1 MAIKIEKF
9 KNVYGI
15 NDLKGID
22 SVNGNALIYAPNGG
36 TKTSLALG
44 FKSIS
49 NGINPND
56 RIFEKECEYTFN
68 LDGNLYSD
76 KEPKNIDNIVV
87 YNFEEYY
94 KESLE
99 NSGNKIN
106 LLTISSGLQRKYGE
120 IYQGC
125 LDKID
130 ILSKKI
136 SSTIGNKKK
145 ETDNLSVSLEFFKS
159 TFNLYNWKNIILFLP
174 NIEWNDKIEIEN
186 NISNILNEN
195 TIPIISSDD
204 FIERVNKLNN
214 TLNSKVESILF
225 KGVFGSIEAGKLI
238 KEIKSDGFFEAGHA
252 IKLCGKDELITSCED
267 FEKIYQEQLNIIYN
281 DDETK
286 KDVEDLLSKINK
298 NKATR
303 EIRKFISNPETL
315 TQMNDF
321 NKFSLKILA
330 GCLQSLE
337 TEIKETAK
345 LINNSEEAINNLMK
359 EAESERTKWEEI
371 CGIFNDRFIVPFEI
385 SVKNRFNSII
395 GRNYPTFEIKYK
407 KNNSEKIIN
416 EELLKKTLSTGE
428 VRALTILHF
437 LFDLNISI
445 KKNNETFVILDDV
458 VDSFDY
464 KNKYAM
470 IEYISELSNENNI
483 ICWVLTHNFD
493 FFSSCK
499 YRVKGFDKYYIK
511 QNKNSEN
518 FQKFNES
525 IIGGGMEL
533 FSNWKKLLN
542 DTSDEKKFISLIPVC
557 RNLVELKYGVN
568 DEKYKTLCN
577 ILHFRLNTKDILVDE
592 IKPIFIETFNIN
604 CSLDAS
610 KKVFDILF
618 EQLNILATTNLSN
631 SIGLDDKIILAIGI
645 RIVIEMVFNKF
656 DTSFVNSDLSLGE
669 EYETVKQY
677 LDSDDKKV
685 FSKALISIP
694 EFVHLNSFM
703 YEPLIDI
710 PTIVLQEIYK
720 DVIKIK
726 DKYSIE

>member
-15 NDLKGID
+15 NDLNGIE
-22 SVNGNALIYAPNGG
+22 SVNSNALIYAPNGG

-49 NGINPND
+49 NGVKPND
-56 RIFEKECEYTFN
+56 RIFGKECKYIFS
-68 LDGNLYSD
+68 LDDKAYSD
-76 KEPKNIDNIVV
+76 KNFVNIDNVVV

-99 NSGNKIN
+99 NSGNKMN
-106 LLTISSGLQRKYGE
+106 LLTISSALQRKYGE
-120 IYQGC
+120 IYQEC

-130 ILSKKI
+130 ILSKKVALI
-136 SSTIGNKKK
+136 IGNKKK
-145 ETDNLSVSLEFFKS
+145 DADNISMTLEFFKNN
-159 TFNLYNWKNIILFLP
+159 FNLHNWKDIVIFLS
-174 NIEWNDKIEIEN
+174 NIEWNDKIETKN
-186 NISNILNEN
+186 NICNILNEN

-204 FIERVNKLNN
+204 FIQKVNKLNN
-214 TLNSKVESILF
+214 TLDLKVESILF
-225 KGVFGSIEAGKLI
+225 KGSFGSIEASKLI

-252 IKLCGKDELITSCED
+252 IKLYGYDDLITSSD
-267 FEKIYQEQLNIIYN
+267 QFEKIYQEQLNVIYN

-303 EIRKFISNPETL
+303 EIRNFISNPEIL

-321 NKFSLKILA
+321 NKFSLKLLV
-330 GCLQSLE
+330 GSLQNLE
-337 TEIKETAK
+337 EEIKETAK
-345 LINNSEEAINNLMK
+345 IINTSETSINNLMK
-359 EAESERTKWEEI
+359 EAESEKTKWEEI
-371 CGIFNDRFIVPFEI
+371 CEIFNNRFIVPFEI
-385 SVKNRFNSII
+385 NVKNRFNSII
-395 GRNYPTFEIKYK
+395 GRNYPAFEIKYK
-407 KNNSEKIIN
+407 KNGVEKVISED
-416 EELLKKTLSTGE
+416 LLKQTLSTGE
-428 VRALTILHF
+428 VRALTILHL
-437 LFDLNISI
+437 LFELNLSI
-445 KKNNETFVILDDV
+445 NKNNETFVILDDV

-470 IEYISELSNENNI
+470 IEYISELSKRNNI

-511 QNKNSEN
+511 QNKDSEN

-525 IIGGGMEL
+525 VIGGGMEL
-533 FSNWKKLLN
+533 FSNWKQLLRN
-542 DTSDEKKFISLIPVC
+542 NSDEKKFIALIPVC
-557 RNLVELKYGVN
+557 RNLVELKYGVQ
-568 DEKYKTLCN
+568 DIKYETLCN
-577 ILHFRLNTKDILVDE
+577 VLHYRLNTKNILVSD
-592 IKPIFIETFNIN
+592 INSIFVDTFNIN
-604 CSLDAS
+604 LNVNLT

-618 EQLNILATTNLSN
+618 EQLNTLATTNLSN

-645 RIVIEMVFNKF
+645 RIVMEMIFNKF
-656 DTSFVNSDLSLGE
+656 EPSFVNQDLSLGE
-669 EYETVKQY
+669 EFESAKQY
-677 LDSDDKKV
+677 FDSEDIKI

-703 YEPLIDI
+703 YEPLVDI
-710 PTIVLQEIYK
+710 PTIVLQRIYQ

-726 DKYSIE
+726 EKYKD